1 MTFNRIQML
10 RNKQIKIARDRKD
23 SYMYIQ
29 GPTIGQ
35 VYEDEKL
42 FLVAQII
49 MMPEKELINFLN
61 LQDSKLNKL
70 ELLTLLLTQ
79 FQEKEMFLEKFQ
91 KIILDLYVKNEKL
104 FVGAQLLKLK
114 ELQKIEE
121 VLQIIMGQ
129 KISTSKDEEELSP
142 EEKRMLELEEKIKA
156 KKQKQEEEEGK
167 TEQDANT
174 IEDIMIAVIYEF
186 GFDLEKIMNMN
197 YFTLIWFY
205 SYTSK
210 LHVYRINQFA
220 IGSGMVKKINSDYF
234 TSLK

>member
-1 MTFNRIQML
+1 
-10 RNKQIKIARDRKD
+10 
-23 SYMYIQ
+23 
-29 GPTIGQ
+29 
-35 VYEDEKL
+35 
-42 FLVAQII
+42 
-49 MMPEKELINFLN
+49 
-61 LQDSKLNKL
+61 
-70 ELLTLLLTQ
+70 
-79 FQEKEMFLEKFQ
+79 MFLEKFQ